1 MANYNGQQKDWPHF
15 KFSLTGV
22 EGELLTFSEKVGR
35 RRKRQDWSSNR
46 LKKRSARMK

>member
-15 KFSLTGV
+15 KISLTGV

-35 RRKRQDWSSNR
+35 GSDI
-46 LKKRSARMK
+46 LEVLPE